1 MNYVGVMI
9 GMSTQSTAVSFMI
22 LCTFIKGKASSSA
35 VLDLSMALVAL
46 CLAASSDIVSIL
58 LVMDPID
65 PLPKLCLLN
74 LQYCLR
80 VKEVV
85 VTSLYLVSVV
95 IIYQCCE
102 PLEVL
107 PGNQGTPG
115 LPALKCRRSMDLPL
129 HGQRHQPYQWSEP
142 PNCLYL

>member
-22 LCTFIKGKASSSA
+22 PCTFIKGNASSSA

-46 CLAASSDIVSIL
+46 CLAASSGVVSIL
-58 LVMDPID
+58 LVMVLID

-85 VTSLYLVSVV
+85 VSSLFLVSVV
-95 IIYQCCE
+95 SVYQCCE
-102 PLEVL
+102 PLEAL
-107 PGNQGTPG
+107 PGNQGTP
-115 LPALKCRRSMDLPL
+115 
-129 HGQRHQPYQWSEP
+129 
-142 PNCLYL
+142 